1 MENSIMENS
10 ITENSITEK
19 KKSALDVRQV
29 MERIESELDSKT
41 CQVGAG
47 RSA

>member
-1 MENSIMENS
+1 MENS

-19 KKSALDVRQV
+19 KKSVLDVRQV
-29 MERIESELDSKT
+29 MERIEGELGSKT
-41 CQVGAG
+41 CQVGVG